1 MPKIRHMR
9 KHHLIELNPPRFL
22 LISFVLL
29 FTFGALLLKL
39 QIATIDHISW
49 TDAFFMAA
57 SAATVTGLGTV
68 DLSTTFTLFGQ
79 SVMLFLIEVGG
90 LGIMT
95 FAILVFIMLGRRIGI
110 KQRLI
115 MQEALN
121 QPSVGGVIKL
131 VLHILTFT
139 IIIELVAII
148 LLAIRWVPIYGWSEG
163 LFYSVFHTIA
173 AFNNA
178 GFALWPDNLTR
189 FALDPV
195 VNLVISTLII
205 LGGLGFTVIIDFY
218 HKKNAHQLSLHTK
231 VMLLGTL
238 IMNVVGFIF
247 IFALE
252 YHNPKTLGDLPLFGK
267 IMAAYFQ
274 SVTTRTAGFNTIDIS
289 ALEPST
295 AFFMIFFMFVG
306 AGSTSTG
313 GGIKLTTFVVIVA
326 VVITFIRG
334 NRDINIFNRRIK
346 GEIIY
351 RSLTIMTIST
361 LFVFAAAF
369 ILMITEKGSFL
380 QIIFET
386 VSAFGTV
393 GLTMNFTPSLTSA
406 GKIILIV
413 VMVFGKIGPLTL
425 MYSIT
430 KKQKEKIRYPEGNIF
445 TG

>member
-1 MPKIRHMR
+1 MKKIRYIR

-29 FTFGALLLKL
+29 FTLGAVLLKL
-39 QIATIDHISW
+39 PIATTKYISW
-49 TDAFFMAA
+49 PDAFFMAT

-68 DLSTTFTLFGQ
+68 DLSATFTLFGQ
-79 SVMLFLIEVGG
+79 TVMLLLIEVGG

-95 FAILVFIMLGRRIGI
+95 FGILVFIMLGRRIGI

-131 VLHILTFT
+131 VRQILTFT
-139 IIIELVAII
+139 IIIELIAIS
-148 LLAIRWVPIYGWSEG
+148 LLALRWVPIYGWSRG
-163 LFYSVFHTIA
+163 LFYSLFHTIA

-205 LGGLGFTVIIDFY
+205 LGGLGFTVIIDLY
-218 HKKNAHQLSLHTK
+218 HKKEAHKLSLHTK

-238 IMNVVGFIF
+238 IMNIVGFIF

-252 YHNPKTLGDLPLFGK
+252 YHNPKTIGELPMFGK
-267 IMAAYFQ
+267 VMAAYFQ

-295 AFFMIFFMFVG
+295 AFFMIFYMFVG

-313 GGIKLTTFVVIVA
+313 GGIKLTTFVVIIA

-334 NRDINIFNRRIK
+334 NQDINIFKKRIR

-351 RSLTIMTIST
+351 RALTITTIST
-361 LFVFAAAF
+361 LFVFTAAF

-380 QIIFET
+380 QILFET

-393 GLTMNFTPSLTSA
+393 GLTMNFTPYLTTA

-430 KKQKEKIRYPEGNIF
+430 NKQKEKIRYPEGNIF